1 MKNDNEKD
9 LNLNKEKQFSNSNNQ
24 LTVVTTTGYKL
35 AKVRLDKNFFENLL
49 VLEMD
54 LEDNFSLEKLFEL
67 IKQYSI
73 AIEFYLQHD
82 HIKAKAYQNRMEYLL
97 TNKDTL
103 VQLKRQNDKKNNIN
117 NDNINNNNENNN
129 KNNNEKNINN
139 NKIKSALNIQKE
151 YVKIRQDD
159 INLEDIS
166 KKVTK
171 VLNSSNK
178 KSENKISW
186 KNIINNDLE
195 KQNSNWKEKLKSKKK
210 NASRF
215 SVKPSLGGIRKRFMG
230 SANDAN
236 VNSASNDNNN
246 NVDNNPKVSD
256 FKNPYEELYGEEND
270 KKNNNMDIIEEDAED
285 KKEEIKENK
294 ENIINDPIKN
304 IIIEEKNKEE
314 EKDIDENKNEIS
326 QENSNKIENKE
337 EEKDNK
343 EENQNSENIKIE
355 EKKDNIINEKNSEEN
370 SKDQKQ
376 NEEKEIKEEDK
387 NEIKVDDKNEIKEEK
402 IEIKDEDKN
411 EIKDNKNEIKEEQ
424 NKIKEDQNEIKDDK
438 NEIKEDKNEIKEDK
452 NEIKEEKNEIKEDKN
467 EIKEDK
473 NEIKE
478 DKNEIKEEKNE
489 IKEDKNGKDEVQNQ
503 NNTEITEKSKTESPF
518 DEPLFSKRKKSILEE
533 DIIGNI
539 KPDDEIS
546 SSIESLLT
554 SLKNKI
560 IQINAQNT
568 QNEGNNEEEE
578 ESEFSSSNTDLIKV
592 KSSNNDLDKIPGKF
606 QGAYL
611 DIQTIMDNY
620 IYDFNQFFY
629 KEIFEQF
636 SSDLKELYEQKY
648 KKYIEIRNEYHAQIK
663 ENEYLLELDE
673 NLTKEKKEE
682 IQQTIESLNEE
693 QQHQID
699 VVEDEFNKK
708 ISDKISE
715 FKQNTFKHN
724 SGIQLLEEKVKLDIY
739 SLINDAFIN

>member
-9 LNLNKEKQFSNSNNQ
+9 HNSIKEKTFFHSNNH
-24 LTVVTTTGYKL
+24 LTVVTTSGYKL
-35 AKVRLDKNFFENLL
+35 AKVRLNKNFFENLL

-54 LEDNFSLEKLFEL
+54 LEDNFSMEKLFEL

-73 AIEFYLQHD
+73 AIEYYLQND

-103 VQLKRQNDKKNNIN
+103 VQLKRQNDKKNNDN
-117 NDNINNNNENNN
+117 NDNNQNN
-129 KNNNEKNINN
+129 NNNEKNINN
-139 NKIKSALNIQKE
+139 NKIKSSLNIQKE

-159 INLEDIS
+159 INIEDIS

-195 KQNSNWKEKLKSKKK
+195 KQNSNWKEKLKAKKK

-215 SVKPSLGGIRKRFMG
+215 SVKPSLGGVRKRFMG
-230 SANDAN
+230 SANDSN
-236 VNSASNDNNN
+236 LNSAQNGNNIN
-246 NVDNNPKVSD
+246 LDNNPKVSD
-256 FKNPYEELYGEEND
+256 FKNPFEELYGANEND
-270 KKNNNMDIIEEDAED
+270 EKDNNMDIIEEDVED
-285 KKEEIKENK
+285 KKEENKENK
-294 ENIINDPIKN
+294 ENKINDPIKN
-304 IIIEEKNKEE
+304 IIIEEKIKEE
-314 EKDIDENKNEIS
+314 EKDIDENKKDVDIS
-326 QENSNKIENKE
+326 QENTNKIEVKEQNENK
-337 EEKDNK
+337 
-343 EENQNSENIKIE
+343 ENQNIENNKIE
-355 EKKDNIINEKNSEEN
+355 EKKDENIINENNSDEN
-370 SKDQKQ
+370 LKDQKQ
-376 NEEKEIKEEDK
+376 NEEK
-387 NEIKVDDKNEIKEEK
+387 K
-402 IEIKDEDKN
+402 II
-411 EIKDNKNEIKEEQ
+411 I
-424 NKIKEDQNEIKDDK
+424 
-438 NEIKEDKNEIKEDK
+438 EDK
-452 NEIKEEKNEIKEDKN
+452 NEIKEEKNEIKEVTNEIKEEKNEIKEEKNEIKEEKNEIVENKN

-473 NEIKE
+473 NEIKENQNEIKENQNEIKE
-478 DKNEIKEEKNE
+478 DKNEIKEEK
-489 IKEDKNGKDEVQNQ
+489 KDEAQNQ
-503 NNTEITEKSKTESPF
+503 NNNGTSEVPNTQSPF
-518 DEPLFSKRKKSILEE
+518 EEPLFSKRKASILEE
-533 DIIGNI
+533 DIIGKI

-568 QNEGNNEEEE
+568 HNEGNNEEEE
-578 ESEFSSSNTDLIKV
+578 ESEFSNSNTDLTKV
-592 KSSNNDLDKIPGKF
+592 KPLNNDLDKIPGKF

-636 SSDLKELYEQKY
+636 SSHLKELYEQKY